1 MALRAIHIFLLAV
14 GVAILSFLIAYMLIK
29 QSYGYA
35 FIFLVLD
42 MFLVY
47 KLWYF
52 HKKLIVEISDFSEA
66 VKYNDFTRRFTT
78 KDQRSVEGRLYGAF
92 NQINTEFRN
101 ISSEME
107 VQHQYLT
114 RIINMLDSAIIFY
127 KVSNGEVEWINEAF
141 KNLFFLPYVGN
152 IKGLKKKYPPLYK
165 LITKPDVGKQH
176 IHTLRG
182 NKDEIKLLMQVSEF
196 DTQEGK
202 YRIVAFQNIKN
213 TIDETENKAWQKL
226 LKVLTHEIM
235 NSIAPISSLADT
247 LHDRLISDIKA
258 DEREDIRLGI
268 HTIKKRSEGLMR
280 FAKSY
285 RMINKVDRP
294 NFEYISVLHL
304 FDNIG
309 QLMEPTLHQKDID
322 LDVVL
327 KSTKLS
333 LYIDPYLIE
342 QVLINL
348 LLNAIDAVE
357 GIEQP
362 FVNMTA
368 RVVNARVQILI
379 QDNGKGMAP
388 DLQEQIFTPFFTTKN
403 SGSGVGL
410 TLTKQIMLVHGGN
423 VFLNSEQGKGSTFI
437 LQF

>member
-1 MALRAIHIFLLAV
+1 MSLRSNHIFLLAV
-14 GVAILSFLIAYMLIK
+14 GVAILSFLIAYMLLK
-29 QSYGYA
+29 QYYGYA
-35 FIFLVLD
+35 FSFLVLD
-42 MFLVY
+42 IILVY
-47 KLWYF
+47 KLWNL
-52 HKKLIVEISDFSEA
+52 HKKLIVEITDFSEA
-66 VKYNDFTRRFTT
+66 VKYNDFTRRFRA
-78 KDQRSVEGRLYGAF
+78 KNQRSLEGRLYNAF

-114 RIINMLDSAIIFY
+114 RIINMLDSAIIFF
-127 KVSNGEVEWINEAF
+127 KVSNGEVEWVNEAF
-141 KNLFFLPYVGN
+141 KNLFFLPHVGN
-152 IKGLKKKYPPLYK
+152 IKGLEKKHLPLYR
-165 LITKPDVGKQH
+165 LITELAVGKQH
-176 IHTLRG
+176 MHTLRG
-182 NKDEIKLLMQVSEF
+182 NKDEIKLLIQVSEF

-202 YRIVAFQNIKN
+202 YRIVVFQNIKN
-213 TIDETENKAWQKL
+213 AIDETENKAWQKL
-226 LKVLTHEIM
+226 LRVLTHEIM

-247 LHDRLISDIKA
+247 LHDRLTSEIEA

-268 HTIKKRSEGLMR
+268 HTIKKRSEGLMQ

-294 NFEYISVLHL
+294 NFENISVLHL

-309 QLMEPTLHQKDID
+309 QLMEPTLQQKKID

-333 LYIDPYLIE
+333 LYIDLYLIE

-348 LLNAIDAVE
+348 LLNAIDAVKKV
-357 GIEQP
+357 EQP
-362 FVNMTA
+362 FINMTA
-368 RVVNARVQILI
+368 RVVNDRVQILI
-379 QDNGKGMAP
+379 EDNGKGMEA
-388 DLQEQIFTPFFTTKN
+388 DLQEQIFTPFFTTKD

-423 VFLNSEQGKGSTFI
+423 VFLNSEPGKGSTFV